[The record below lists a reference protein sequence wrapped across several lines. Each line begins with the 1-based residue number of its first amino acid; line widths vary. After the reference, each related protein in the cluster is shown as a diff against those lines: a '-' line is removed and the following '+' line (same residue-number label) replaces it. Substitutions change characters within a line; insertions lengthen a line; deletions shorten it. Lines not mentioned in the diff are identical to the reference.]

1 MSSPPRVKV
10 LVLQEAAHIQGFMR
24 LLMKPRNGL
33 PWSREDRTALRAH
46 LKRLGLKLPAL
57 ALFALP
63 AGSLLLAA
71 LAFFLD
77 RRRGRRWAAATR
89 SVRVRSG

>member
-33 PWSREDRTALRAH
+33 PWSREERTALRAH

-77 RRRGRRWAAATR
+77 RRRGRRSAAATR
-89 SVRVRSG
+89 SVRARSG